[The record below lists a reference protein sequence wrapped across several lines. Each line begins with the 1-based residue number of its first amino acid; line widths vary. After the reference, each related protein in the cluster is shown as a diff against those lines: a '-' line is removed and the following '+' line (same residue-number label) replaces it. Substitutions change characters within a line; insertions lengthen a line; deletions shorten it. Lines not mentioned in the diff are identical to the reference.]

1 MIAPGI
7 GIHLNPNTPQ
17 RGIGGGRGAW
27 RDTGSGERGARARDI
42 GEKSSTVY
50 ERATRERRG
59 ERESQVKRT
68 RESERM
74 SASARC
80 EGRRRTEGDGA
91 S

>member
-50 ERATRERRG
+50 ERATRDKRKKGREG
-59 ERESQVKRT
+59 ESSQENT
-68 RESERM
+68 GE
-74 SASARC
+74 
-80 EGRRRTEGDGA
+80 
-91 S
+91 